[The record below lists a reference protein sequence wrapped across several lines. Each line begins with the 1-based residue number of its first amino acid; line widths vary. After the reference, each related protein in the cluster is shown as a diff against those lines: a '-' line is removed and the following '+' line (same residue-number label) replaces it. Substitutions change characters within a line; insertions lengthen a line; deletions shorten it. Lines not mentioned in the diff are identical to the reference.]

1 MISSVPEG
9 FGSALLSGL
18 AELGPVDPFS
28 GDLSLELGISLWLRT
43 SGTPLLEARGRLLHI
58 RELIIEVCGLDPA
71 TEPVPFVGRSL
82 RNDVLNL
89 VGYVG
94 DLLRRAASTSGR
106 PVPAVARLVIAEL
119 PSEDQDTAL
128 GA

>member
-1 MISSVPEG
+1 MTSSVPEG

-28 GDLSLELGISLWLRT
+28 GDLSLELGVSVWLRT
-43 SGTPLLEARGRLLHI
+43 SGTPLLDARGRLLHI
-58 RELIIEVCGLDPA
+58 RELIIEVCGLDAA
-71 TEPVPFVGRSL
+71 TEPVPLVGRSP
-82 RNDVLNL
+82 RNDVLHL

-94 DLLRRAASTSGR
+94 DLLRRAAPMSGR
-106 PVPAVARLVIAEL
+106 TVHEVARLVIEEL
-119 PSEDQDTAL
+119 PPEAEEAAL